1 MLVKVNRWTISI
13 SFTENSWNISFAVT
27 IAWIPLN
34 SAALSDSLQ
43 KLLQVSHITW
53 TLPLKFDF
61 HDPFHKGYF
70 YSLHRYQ
77 HSDTNLL
84 LTKREVRTGKSW
96 LEVVA
101 VQKAA
106 RAGDSS
112 KWVMVLG
119 PNLFILNVPAF
130 VMRNT
135 RLLTVSVKTDRMAQ
149 SRPSKN
155 VWIYV
160 RVYFIIKINAHMV
173 N

>member
-1 MLVKVNRWTISI
+1 MIHCKNYFRFLVLHERFHLNLIFTIHFIRVISI
-13 SFTENSWNISFAVT
+13 HCIVISIAILTSYLLNVRSVLGNLGLRSWQYKNDRGEIYPST
-27 IAWIPLN
+27 
-34 SAALSDSLQ
+34 
-43 KLLQVSHITW
+43 
-53 TLPLKFDF
+53 
-61 HDPFHKGYF
+61 
-70 YSLHRYQ
+70 
-77 HSDTNLL
+77 
-84 LTKREVRTGKSW
+84 
-96 LEVVA
+96 
-101 VQKAA
+101 A

-160 RVYFIIKINAHMV
+160 RVYFIIKINAHMG